1 MTRVLVL
8 NGPNLNLL
16 GEREP
21 EIYGHTT
28 LAKINGEIETLAGQ
42 LGLEVDFVQSNHEG
56 VLIDQIQAA
65 PGKYGWVIFNP
76 GALSHYS
83 YACHD
88 ALKAVNVP
96 CIEVH
101 LSNIQAREEFRSRS
115 VIAPA
120 CQGQIAGFGS
130 QSYLLALYAIF
141 ESRGRVNG

>member
-1 MTRVLVL
+1 MSRILVL

-16 GEREP
+16 GKREP
-21 EIYGHTT
+21 DIYGYTT
-28 LAKINGEIETLAGQ
+28 LAEINAEIETLAKQ
-42 LGLEVDFVQSNHEG
+42 LGLEVDFIQSNHEG

-65 PGKYGWVIFNP
+65 PSRYSWIIFNP

-88 ALKAVNVP
+88 ALKAVQIP

-120 CQGQIAGFGS
+120 CVGQISGFGG

-141 ESRGRVNG
+141 ESMGKGNG